1 MAEEDGKSVG
11 SSGEDSAGGEPA
23 AGAGPEARGG
33 GEPAEAGGEP
43 GERSRREP
51 ASDDERTAAPAGE
64 RASSPEAR
72 RPGLAPEAVP
82 PPAPAHHPLVERF
95 PWASISLIALFVVL
109 FALELAAGVAPTSEM
124 GSPAPITLIAMGG
137 SMRSAVIDDG
147 EWYRMF
153 TATLLHGGFLH
164 LLMNSVALWMAGA
177 FLESVLHRT
186 WFLALFVIGGLG
198 GSVASLAINPP
209 NVVSVGASGAIMA
222 LLAAAVVLAFRVPGD
237 ERSAIQAQILRILV
251 PSLLPIFATG
261 GGGAVDYGAHLGG
274 AVVGAAAGWILLK
287 SGVSLNAT
295 DPTSARRPGPGARL
309 AQVITAFG
317 GILFIVGFFSV
328 YRGYD
333 KYREIGEAVELIKV
347 LIPQDK
353 VPDGDTTAEQ
363 ARALTTSY
371 PRDPRGWFI
380 LAAHTIDAGDPTA
393 AKAMLER
400 ALTEK
405 RILDVAF
412 VEHRLEIGIRALLVQ
427 ILLEEGK
434 RAEAAA
440 AAAPACHYGP
450 EGAVPEPLAPLNV
463 CP

>member
-1 MAEEDGKSVG
+1 MESGEAESGEADRRAEAAGEPELAEE
-11 SSGEDSAGGEPA
+11 A
-23 AGAGPEARGG
+23 
-33 GEPAEAGGEP
+33 
-43 GERSRREP
+43 
-51 ASDDERTAAPAGE
+51 AAPAM
-64 RASSPEAR
+64 A
-72 RPGLAPEAVP
+72 AVP
-82 PPAPAHHPLVERF
+82 PPALVPEGPPALVSEQHAAADHRELAPPPPSSSPRGAVGFQPLVERF
-95 PWASISLIALFVVL
+95 PWASVSLIALFVVL
-109 FALELAAGVAPTSEM
+109 FALELTAGVAPFSGL

-137 SMRSAVIDDG
+137 SMRSAVIEDG

-153 TATLLHGGFLH
+153 TATLLHGGLLH
-164 LLMNSVALWMAGA
+164 LLMNSVALWMAGS
-177 FLESVLHRT
+177 FLESILHRT

-198 GSVASLAINPP
+198 GSAASLAINPP

-261 GGGAVDYGAHLGG
+261 GGGSVDYGAHLGG

-287 SGVSLNAT
+287 SGVSLSAASPS
-295 DPTSARRPGPGARL
+295 DSSAASSSASARSAGPGRGARL

-317 GILFIVGFFSV
+317 GILFVVGFFSV

-333 KYREIGEAVELIKV
+333 KYREMAEAVELVKV

-353 VPDGDTTAEQ
+353 VPDRDTTAEQ
-363 ARALTTSY
+363 AHDLTALY
-371 PRDPRGWFI
+371 PRDPRGWFL
-380 LAAHTIDAGDPTA
+380 LAAHTVDAGDPTA

-434 RAEAAA
+434 RAEAEA

-450 EGAVPEPLAPLNV
+450 KGAVPEPLAPLNV